1 MNRISKLFILGISS
15 LIVMGFT
22 NYILKQELVPITLKP
37 AKIDLTDVKFEIPSV
52 LLEINQTDLFLDAIG
67 YYESSNRYDIVNRFG
82 YMGKYQFGKSTLRG
96 LGYKVSRKEFLNS
109 PELQEQAML
118 DLLSHNK
125 KILQTYIDYWDGK
138 NINGKV
144 ITESGILA
152 AAHLGG
158 PGNVKKFFCDGKV
171 FKDGNGTKIT
181 KYLTHFSGYKLN
193 LD

>member
-1 MNRISKLFILGISS
+1 MNRISKLFILGISA

-22 NYILKQELVPITLKP
+22 NYILKQEQVPITLKP
-37 AKIDLTDVKFEIPSV
+37 AKINLVEVKFEIPSV
-52 LLEINQTDLFLDAIG
+52 LIEINQTDLFLDAIG
-67 YYESSNRYDIVNRFG
+67 HYESSNRYKIVNRFG
-82 YMGKYQFGKSTLRG
+82 YMGKYQFGKSTLKA
-96 LGYKVSRKEFLNS
+96 LGYNVTRKEFLNS
-109 PELQEQAML
+109 PHIQEMAML

-125 KILQTYIDYWDGK
+125 KILQKYIDYWEGK
-138 NINGKV
+138 KINGKV

-158 PGNVKKFFCDGKV
+158 PGNVKRFLKEGKV

-181 KYLTHFSGYKLN
+181 TYLTHFSGYKLN

>member
-82 YMGKYQFGKSTLRG
+82 YMGKYQFGKSTLKA
-96 LGYKVSRKEFLNS
+96 LGYNVTRKEFLNS
-109 PELQEQAML
+109 PHIQEMAML

-125 KILQTYIDYWDGK
+125 KILQTYIDYWEGK
-138 NINGKV
+138 KINGKV

-158 PGNVKKFFCDGKV
+158 PGNVKRFLKEGKN
-171 FKDGNGTKIT
+171 FKDGNGTKLT
-181 KYLTHFSGYKLN
+181 TYLIHFSGYNLN
-193 LD
+193 LE

>member
-1 MNRISKLFILGISS
+1 
-15 LIVMGFT
+15 
-22 NYILKQELVPITLKP
+22 
-37 AKIDLTDVKFEIPSV
+37 
-52 LLEINQTDLFLDAIG
+52 
-67 YYESSNRYDIVNRFG
+67 
-82 YMGKYQFGKSTLRG
+82 MGKYQFGKSTLRG

-158 PGNVKKFFCDGKV
+158 PGNVKKFFRDGKV